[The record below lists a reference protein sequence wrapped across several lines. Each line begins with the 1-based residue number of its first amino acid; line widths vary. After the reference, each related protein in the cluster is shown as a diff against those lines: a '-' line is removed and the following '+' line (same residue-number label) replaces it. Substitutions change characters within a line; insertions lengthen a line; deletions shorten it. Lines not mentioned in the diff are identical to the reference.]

1 MLRLFPPEI
10 PSEGGVALRFP
21 PHSKVPDAPPMC
33 PLNFERLYQNSE
45 ISCSEFNNPDCQ
57 PSRNAAP

>member
-33 PLNFERLYQNSE
+33 PLNFERWYHTMSPNGW
-45 ISCSEFNNPDCQ
+45 DK
-57 PSRNAAP
+57 R

>member
-33 PLNFERLYQNSE
+33 PLNFERWYNR
-45 ISCSEFNNPDCQ
+45 I
-57 PSRNAAP
+57 RT